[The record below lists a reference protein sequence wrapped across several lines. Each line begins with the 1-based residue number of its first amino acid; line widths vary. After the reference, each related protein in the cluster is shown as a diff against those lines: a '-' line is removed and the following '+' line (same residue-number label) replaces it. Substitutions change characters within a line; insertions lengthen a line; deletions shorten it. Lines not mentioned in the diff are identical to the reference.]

1 MSNLQD
7 NGIYRKITDGA
18 RMGKKRLAL
27 LIDPDK
33 EASKGLE
40 HTLTIANQAG
50 VDLIFVGGSLLSEHR
65 IGKCLTTIKANT
77 DADVV
82 LFPGS
87 PSQIH
92 EAADALLF
100 LSLISGRNADLL
112 IGRHVEAAPFLK
124 QSSLEVI
131 PTGYMLIDGSTPTTA
146 SYISS
151 SFPIPYNKPDIAA
164 CTAMAGELLG
174 LKLIYMDCGSGAS
187 KPVSQEMIRKVKQ
200 SVNIPLIVGGGICS
214 VDELSQAF
222 AAGADIAVVGNAVER
237 NPELLY
243 SFPQAIINIPA

>member
-1 MSNLQD
+1 MSQQD
-7 NGIYRKITDGA
+7 NGIYRKMVEGA
-18 RMGKKRLAL
+18 AAGKKRLAL

-33 EASKGLE
+33 AATKGLE
-40 HTLTIANQAG
+40 HTLNIANETG
-50 VDLIFVGGSLLSEHR
+50 VDLIFVGGSLLSEHQ
-65 IGKCLTTIKANT
+65 IGKCITTIKGNT

-92 EAADALLF
+92 EAADALFF

-112 IGRHVEAAPFLK
+112 IGRHVEAAPFLR

-131 PTGYMLIDGSTPTTA
+131 PTGYMLVDGGTPTTA
-146 SYISS
+146 SYISNS
-151 SFPIPYNKPDIAA
+151 QPIPYNKPDIAA

-174 LKLIYMDCGSGAS
+174 LRLIYMDCGSGAAR
-187 KPVSQEMIRKVKQ
+187 PVSTEMITKVKR
-200 SVNIPLIVGGGICS
+200 SVSIPLIVGGGIRTQE
-214 VDELSQAF
+214 ELSAEF
-222 AAGADIAVVGNAVER
+222 NAGADIAVIGNAVEQ

-243 SFPQAIINIPA
+243 SLPQVIRIPA

>member
-1 MSNLQD
+1 MSSNQD
-7 NGIYRKITDGA
+7 NGIYRKMQERGGA
-18 RMGKKRLAL
+18 GRKRLAL

-40 HTLTIANQAG
+40 HTLQIANETG
-50 VDLIFVGGSLLSEHR
+50 IDLIFVGGSLLSEHR
-65 IGKCLTTIKANT
+65 IGKCITTIKANT

-82 LFPGS
+82 IFPGS
-87 PSQIH
+87 PGQIH
-92 EAADALLF
+92 EAADAIFF

-131 PTGYMLIDGSTPTTA
+131 PTGYMLIDSGMPTTA
-146 SYISS
+146 SYISNS
-151 SFPIPYNKPDIAA
+151 MPIPYNKPDIAA

-174 LKLIYMDCGSGAS
+174 LRTIYMDCGSGAS
-187 KPVSQEMIRKVKQ
+187 KPVSPEMIRKVKQ
-200 SVNIPLIVGGGICS
+200 SIGIPLIVGGGICTP
-214 VDELSQAF
+214 EQLAEAF
-222 AAGADIAVVGNAVER
+222 AAGADIAVIGNAVEK

-243 SFPQAIINIPA
+243 TLPQVINIPA